1 MTVRI
6 LIADDHAVIREALRG
21 LISQHSDWQ
30 LCGEARNGRE
40 AVELAKS
47 LRPDVVVLD
56 LSMPELNGLEAT
68 RQIRKL
74 LPKAEVLAFTMHETE
89 DLVSQVIAAGARGY
103 LLKSDAMAHLAHAI
117 EALAQHKPFFAPAVS
132 QIMLDAVA
140 SDAKGGGSGTLE
152 REALTPRERE
162 ILQQLAEGKNNKTI
176 SSALGLSVTTVQTHR
191 AAIMRKLDIKSIAEL
206 VRYAVRNKIIDA

>member
-1 MTVRI
+1 MVRI
-6 LIADDHAVIREALRG
+6 LIADDHAVIRESLRG
-21 LISQHSDWQ
+21 LISQRSDWH

-40 AVELAKS
+40 AVALAKS

-74 LPKAEVLAFTMHETE
+74 LPKAEILIFTMHDTE
-89 DLVSQVIAAGARGY
+89 DLVTQVIATGARGY
-103 LLKSDAMAHLAHAI
+103 LLKSDAMSHFGPAI
-117 EALAQHKPFFAPAVS
+117 DALAQHKPYFAPTVS

-140 SDAKGGGSGTLE
+140 GSAKE
-152 REALTPRERE
+152 RAATDREQESLTPRERE
-162 ILQQLAEGKNNKTI
+162 IIQLLAEGKSNKMI
-176 SSALGLSVTTVQTHR
+176 SAALGLSVTTVQTHR

>member
-1 MTVRI
+1 VTVRI

-21 LISQHSDWQ
+21 LISQRPEWQ

-47 LRPDVVVLD
+47 LRPDIVVLD

-74 LPKAEVLAFTMHETE
+74 LPKAEILAFTMHETE
-89 DLVSQVIAAGARGY
+89 DLVTQVIAAGARGY
-103 LLKSDAMAHLAHAI
+103 LLKSDAMAHLGHAI

-140 SDAKGGGSGTLE
+140 GGARTDGSGGIE
-152 REALTPRERE
+152 RETLTPRERE
-162 ILQQLAEGKNNKTI
+162 IIQLLAEGNNNKTI
-176 SSALGLSVTTVQTHR
+176 SAALGLSVTTVQTHR

>member
-1 MTVRI
+1 VTVRI

-140 SDAKGGGSGTLE
+140 GDAKGGGSGTLE

>member
-1 MTVRI
+1 MRI

-21 LISQHSDWQ
+21 LISQRADWQ

-47 LRPDVVVLD
+47 LRPDIVVLD

-74 LPKAEVLAFTMHETE
+74 LPKAEVLAFTMHDTE
-89 DLVSQVIAAGARGY
+89 DLVTQVIAAGARGY

-140 SDAKGGGSGTLE
+140 GSAKGGGYGEFE
-152 REALTPRERE
+152 RETLTPRERE
-162 ILQQLAEGKNNKTI
+162 IIQQLAEGKNNKTI
-176 SSALGLSVTTVQTHR
+176 STALGLSVTTVQTHR
-191 AAIMRKLDIKSIAEL
+191 AAIMRKLDVKSIAEL